1 MVPAGF
7 LDSKMPRPTWASC
20 SSLGCSLSMKLTLTV
35 QAGATGLLTATQVDG
50 KLGREPQPVRGL
62 FLDNRQMLN
71 NTPESIHS

>member
-1 MVPAGF
+1 
-7 LDSKMPRPTWASC
+7 
-20 SSLGCSLSMKLTLTV
+20 MKLTLTV

-50 KLGREPQPVRGL
+50 KLGREAQPVRGL